1 LASADPFD
9 PLVYVPEDGE
19 AKVEQKCSL
28 KLFERVNFILLMSF
42 HKIIRPAV
50 SKHELLKD
58 QEEFKGRVKV
68 VITEILEVF
77 L

>member
-1 LASADPFD
+1 
-9 PLVYVPEDGE
+9 
-19 AKVEQKCSL
+19 
-28 KLFERVNFILLMSF
+28 MSF

-50 SKHELLKD
+50 SKHELLKE